1 MTGVPELCQLKTVAL
16 GFIQEI
22 NTMPNQESSLATV
35 DSILS
40 SATMKQLCSTTEC
53 LAEFFEYC
61 FVVILGL

>member
-40 SATMKQLCSTTEC
+40 SATMKQLCSTEC